1 MDILRSPRNQLLYVL
16 YPKVRSLF
24 STPVL
29 IFKKSREENNLSVVI
44 LGKTFFGNYEGFENR
59 LNSLR
64 KITYSP
70 NMTICG
76 RKVSDAGWGC
86 VVRGGQML
94 LLNILTVKLKVDFS
108 EMIPLFVDRD
118 DFPGLNFGSFLC
130 EAMSNFNLRE
140 GDFWN
145 FKQFFLCVEKLW
157 TNARSRNEK
166 LPGLRIVLHD
176 DCALSK
182 ETVEEFLKKDCILL
196 VFNVIIRDPA
206 IRSKALCEFFSLRQF
221 GGCLGAVSTRCFYF
235 FGIEEDKGL
244 LMDPHELR
252 EQKEVQDFEMESVES
267 MPFSKM
273 DESLSLTF
281 LVENLGDLEAVLTT
295 LRRQVGTE
303 IVPLWTLSQN
313 EETLEVIDHLED
325 SQEFYSTSETN
336 QDDLADLD

>member
-29 IFKKSREENNLSVVI
+29 IFKTSREENYSSVVI
-44 LGKTFFGNYEGFENR
+44 LGKTFFGRYEGFDKT

-86 VVRGGQML
+86 VVRAGQML

-108 EMIPLFVDRD
+108 ETFPFFVDQN
-118 DFPGLNFGSFLC
+118 DFSGLNFGSFLC
-130 EAMSNFNLRE
+130 EAVSNFNLRE

-145 FKQFFLCVEKLW
+145 FKQFFLCAKKLW
-157 TNARSRNEK
+157 TNARNQNEK
-166 LPGLRIVLHD
+166 VPGLRIVLHD

-182 ETVEEFLKKDCILL
+182 EMVEEFLKKDYVLL
-196 VFNVIIRDPA
+196 VFNVIMRDPV
-206 IRSKALCEFFSLRQF
+206 IRSKALCEFFTLRQF
-221 GGCLGAVSTRCFYF
+221 GGCLGAFSTRCFYF
-235 FGIEEDKGL
+235 FGIEEDRGL

-252 EQKEVQDFEMESVES
+252 EQKEVQDFKMESVES
-267 MPFSKM
+267 MSFSKM

-281 LVENLGDLEAVLTT
+281 LVENLGDLEEVLTT
-295 LRRQVGTE
+295 LRRQGGTE

-313 EETLEVIDHLED
+313 EETLEVIDHLEE
-325 SQEFYSTSETN
+325 SQKFDSTSETS
-336 QDDLADLD
+336 QDDLANLD